1 MTLQKFADSKND
13 AQEEPPCP
21 YYGSCGG
28 CVYQHLSYEEEL
40 RVKER
45 DLTELL
51 SKLKIPENIFSPIV
65 ASPKPYF
72 YRSRLDLSFQR
83 TRQGFTL
90 GFMGEGTTRLVSID
104 SCAIARPEI
113 SAFLPRLR
121 ELAAEK
127 LPAKYKS
134 ANLVIKTGEG
144 GSVHW
149 GGIGRRSLRLTEPD
163 YFWTEIEGKRI
174 YYSLD
179 TFFQANLGI
188 LPLLMKDLRSLLG
201 LTPETY
207 LLDLYSGVG
216 LFWTV
221 FAPEAKGVWAV
232 EENRAAVPIA
242 DLNRRY
248 NGLAQVTLKD
258 ARTEDCL
265 DEILSGL
272 GDHRVAAIVDP
283 PRKGLTPDALQ
294 KLIQAKNLDPLIYI
308 SCNKEALAGDLEE
321 FLKSGW
327 QADRVIPYDFFPRTK
342 HLETIVKLTHV

>member
-1 MTLQKFADSKND
+1 MTLQI
-13 AQEEPPCP
+13 EPLCP

-40 RVKER
+40 SIKEKS
-45 DLTELL
+45 LVELL
-51 SKLKIPENIFSPIV
+51 GKLEIPENVFSSIV
-65 ASPKPYF
+65 ASPDPYH
-72 YRSRLDLSFQR
+72 YRSRLDLSFRR
-83 TRQGFTL
+83 TREGFVL

-113 SAFLPRLR
+113 SAFLPQLR
-121 ELAAEK
+121 ELATQK

-134 ANLVIKTGEG
+134 ANLVIKTGETG
-144 GSVHW
+144 AVHW
-149 GGIGRRSLRLTEPD
+149 GGIGRRSLRLPESD

-201 LTPETY
+201 LTLETY

-216 LFWTV
+216 LFWVV
-221 FAPEAKGVWAV
+221 FANEAKGVWAV
-232 EENRAAVPIA
+232 EENRAAAPIA
-242 DLNRRY
+242 ELNRRY
-248 NGLAQVTLKD
+248 NHLSQVTLKD

-265 DEILSGL
+265 EEILLEL
-272 GDHRVAAIVDP
+272 GNHRIAAIVDP

-294 KLIQAKNLDPLIYI
+294 KLIGAKNLDPLIYI
-308 SCNKEALAGDLEE
+308 SCDKEALARDLEE

-327 QADRVIPYDFFPRTK
+327 RVDRIIPYDFFPRTK
-342 HLETIVKLTHV
+342 HLETLVKLTHV